1 LLGFQIDCM
10 VTGVKPQG
18 VFCEAGPLTVFVSQ
32 TVCDSTTGSQPMA
45 NVLAAYST

>member
-1 LLGFQIDCM
+1 M

-32 TVCDSTTGSQPMA
+32 TVSRSTFLKIIAVA
-45 NVLAAYST
+45 NELAAHST